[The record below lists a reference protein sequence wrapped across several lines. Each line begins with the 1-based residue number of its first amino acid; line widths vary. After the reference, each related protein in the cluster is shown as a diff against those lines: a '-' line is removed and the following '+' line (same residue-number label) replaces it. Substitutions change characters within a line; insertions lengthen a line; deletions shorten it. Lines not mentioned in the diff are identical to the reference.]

1 MECNYKYLEFV
12 TTTQQQNYANS
23 FTKVQP
29 KHPWC
34 KKERLRTK
42 KGLDGKD
49 AKQIGWPKPPAV
61 EGIKF
66 LIMIT
71 KPQNILREKER
82 FAALSS

>member
-1 MECNYKYLEFV
+1 MFIHYNAISMECNYKYLEFV

-49 AKQIGWPKPPAV
+49 AKSNWVAKA
-61 EGIKF
+61 
-66 LIMIT
+66 
-71 KPQNILREKER
+71 
-82 FAALSS
+82 SCC